1 MIKNLIL
8 AIRPKTLPAALVPV
22 LMATAMAYGD
32 GVFHASSAIVCI
44 AIALLLQI
52 ATNLTND
59 YFDFKQGADVNRLG
73 PIRVS
78 QAGLLNP
85 NMVLVFGIVLFLLS
99 FVLSWPLYQRAGGV
113 IILIAIISIVS
124 GFFYTAGKKS
134 LGYLGLGEIFVF
146 IFFGPVAV
154 AGTYYVQSLEMN
166 PAVIIAGFGPGFL
179 SSAILVV
186 NNIRDIDSD
195 KRAGKLTLAVRMGRA
210 WALNEFLF
218 LILSA
223 FLTPFVVFLIIQD
236 HQGIALASLSVF
248 LAIPLIK
255 RVLTTQNP
263 ELLNEAL
270 GQTARVLLVY
280 GLLFSIGWICWSL

>member
-1 MIKNLIL
+1 
-8 AIRPKTLPAALVPV
+8 
-22 LMATAMAYGD
+22 
-32 GVFHASSAIVCI
+32 
-44 AIALLLQI
+44 
-52 ATNLTND
+52 
-59 YFDFKQGADVNRLG
+59 
-73 PIRVS
+73 
-78 QAGLLNP
+78 
-85 NMVLVFGIVLFLLS
+85 
-99 FVLSWPLYQRAGGV
+99 
-113 IILIAIISIVS
+113 
-124 GFFYTAGKKS
+124 
-134 LGYLGLGEIFVF
+134 
-146 IFFGPVAV
+146 
-154 AGTYYVQSLEMN
+154 MN